1 MIKVGLSS
9 GNFAKISSMVLY
21 FAIVSDDDDDAG
33 DDDDVLN
40 DDKAWWV
47 KDGVNASTVKEA
59 LMAESKRVVKMV
71 IFMIFCEW
79 LVNIIYI
86 ALLIVIVTAIVI
98 DKFYEAMNMLYEL

>member
-1 MIKVGLSS
+1 M
-9 GNFAKISSMVLY
+9 LY
-21 FAIVSDDDDDAG
+21 FAIVSDDEEEEDDDG
-33 DDDDVLN
+33 DVLN

-86 ALLIVIVTAIVI
+86 ALLIVIVIVI
-98 DKFYEAMNMLYEL
+98 E

>member
-21 FAIVSDDDDDAG
+21 FAIVSDDDDDDGDG

-47 KDGVNASTVKEA
+47 KDGVNASTVTEA
-59 LMAESKRVVKMV
+59 LMAESKRVLKMV

-79 LVNIIYI
+79 VPGTYCSFL
-86 ALLIVIVTAIVI
+86 
-98 DKFYEAMNMLYEL
+98 